1 MTISRGFD
9 SVEGMA
15 PVAVVDVWEDILGGS
30 RKVLV
35 VGKAPEGF
43 EGLALLAI
51 SDCDKTLENAVL
63 V

>member
-1 MTISRGFD
+1 
-9 SVEGMA
+9 MA